1 MKIYLVQHGE
11 HLGKEMDPQQS
22 LSKKG
27 TTDIERLGHFLNE
40 KKIEIARILHS
51 SKHRAEQTAAI
62 LASSLSSS
70 KKIEFHQGLEP
81 LDPVS
86 PIVDEINQQQHDI
99 MLVGHMPFMGKL
111 IGKLVLLNEDRSIV
125 AFVPGT
131 IACLERTDEGKWLI
145 NWIRRP

>member
-11 HLGKEMDPQQS
+11 NLGKETDPQQS

-27 TTDIERLGHFLNE
+27 ITDVENLGHFLAE
-40 KKIEIARILHS
+40 KKIEINRILHS
-51 SKHRAEQTAAI
+51 SKYRAEQTAEI
-62 LASSLSSS
+62 LASNLSS

-81 LDPVS
+81 LDPVI
-86 PIVDEINQQQHDI
+86 PIADEINQQQHDI

-111 IGKLVLLNEDRSIV
+111 IGKLVLLNEDSSII

-131 IACLERTDEGKWLI
+131 AACLERTDEGKWLI